1 MFTIVQNGSNQQ
13 KRRTPY
19 ACRCVDP
26 RSSFRACLDDAE
38 NSLFRIEGKEVF
50 CIVPSLVAS
59 LNDCVSNDYDIEM
72 QKGHRNVT
80 RRQQAAHEQSR
91 SLQMLCLL
99 SSMSRLKNFKCC
111 PPIIMMNSYRFYWHG
126 AQQSLLSTNVSTR
139 SLFGPDWYEDM
150 TLMLK
155 DYEPPILFAICVAY
169 ALFAVDNLE
178 FYEQKKFQR
187 R

>member
-26 RSSFRACLDDAE
+26 RSFFRACLDDAE

-72 QKGHRNVT
+72 QKGHRNGA
-80 RRQQAAHEQSR
+80 REQQATHEQSR
-91 SLQMLCLL
+91 SQQTLRLL
-99 SSMSRLKNFKCC
+99 LSMSRLHNFKCC

-178 FYEQKKFQR
+178 FYEQKTFQR

>member
-38 NSLFRIEGKEVF
+38 TSLFRVEGKEAF
-50 CIVPSLVAS
+50 CMVPSLVAS
-59 LNDCVSNDYDIEM
+59 LNDCVSNDHDIVM
-72 QKGHRNVT
+72 QKGNRKVT
-80 RRQQAAHEQSR
+80 RQQQGAHER
-91 SLQMLCLL
+91 NRRLQMLSLV
-99 SSMSRLKNFKCC
+99 SSMTRLKKFKCC
-111 PPIIMMNSYRFYWHG
+111 PPIIMMNSYRFYWQGSHP
-126 AQQSLLSTNVSTR
+126 SLLSTNVSTR
-139 SLFGPDWYEDM
+139 SLSGPFLFEDTTIM
-150 TLMLK
+150 MK
-155 DYEPPILFAICVAY
+155 DYEPPILFAICMAY

>member
-72 QKGHRNVT
+72 QKGHRNGA
-80 RRQQAAHEQSR
+80 REQQATHEQSR
-91 SLQMLCLL
+91 SQQTLRLL
-99 SSMSRLKNFKCC
+99 SSMSRLQNFKCC
-111 PPIIMMNSYRFYWHG
+111 PPIIMMNSYRFYWQGSHP
-126 AQQSLLSTNVSTR
+126 SLLSNNVSTR
-139 SLFGPDWYEDM
+139 SLFGPFLFEDTTIM
-150 TLMLK
+150 MK
-155 DYEPPILFAICVAY
+155 DYEPPILFAICMAY